1 MRIAIIGLPQSGKT
15 TIFNALTGAHK
26 EIGVHGTGHVETNI
40 AMVKVPDE
48 RMEFLRQMYNP
59 KKFTLATIEYIDVGD
74 IFTIPPSPFNKGGA
88 GGLRPEIA
96 SAMSLLRESDAIIE
110 VIRAFKDESVPHPKG
125 SIDPQRDLRDIH
137 SELLITDLGIVEKR
151 VDKLQKTIAKA
162 GKPLQ
167 QEKEELEVLLK
178 CKDALE
184 KEQDIGSIHLT
195 DAQKKLVK
203 SFCFITQKQKMVV
216 INIGEDQIG
225 DKTLAPYLTPPRER
239 GGIVGGGAEV
249 ISMCGKLEMELEGL
263 EEQERGE
270 FMKDM
275 GIDELSGNKLIRLSY
290 KILHLCSF
298 FTVGEDEVRAWTI
311 SEGDNAPTAAGKV
324 HTDMERGFIRAE
336 VVHFDDLKQL
346 GAMREVKAK
355 GKMRLEGKDYIVR
368 DGDIINFRFSV

>member
-26 EIGVHGTGHVETNI
+26 ATGVHGGTNV
-40 AMVKVPDE
+40 AVVKVPDE

-59 KKFTLATIEYIDVGD
+59 KKFTLATVEYIDVVG
-74 IFTIPPSPFNKGGA
+74 IFTGTGPG
-88 GGLRPEIA
+88 RPEVA
-96 SAMSLLRESDAIIE
+96 SAVTLLRESDAIIE
-110 VIRAFKDESVPHPKG
+110 VARAFKDDSVPHPKG
-125 SIDPQRDLRDIH
+125 SIDPQRDLREIS

-151 VDKLQKTIAKA
+151 VEKLKKSITKPAKT
-162 GKPLQ
+162 Q
-167 QEKEELEVLLK
+167 QQDKEELEILLK

-184 KEQDIGSIHLT
+184 KEQGIDSIHLT
-195 DAQKKLVK
+195 DAQKKVVR
-203 SFCFITQKQKMVV
+203 SFCFLTQKPRIVV
-216 INIGEDQIG
+216 LNIGEDQLG
-225 DKTLAPYLTPPRER
+225 NKTIEKDISDAA
-239 GGIVGGGAEV
+239 GV

-270 FMKDM
+270 FLKDM

-298 FTVGEDEVRAWTI
+298 FTVGEDEVKAWTI
-311 SEGDNAPTAAGKV
+311 SEGDNAVTAAGKV
-324 HTDMERGFIRAE
+324 HTDIARGFIRAE

-346 GAMREVKAK
+346 GSMKDMKAH
-355 GKMRLEGKDYIVR
+355 GKLRLEGKDYIVR

>member
-26 EIGVHGTGHVETNI
+26 ETGVRGTGHVGTNV
-40 AMVKVPDE
+40 AVVKVPDE
-48 RMEFLRQMYNP
+48 RMEFLRQMFNP
-59 KKFTLATIEYIDVGD
+59 KKFTLATVEFIDVGD
-74 IFTIPPSPFNKGGA
+74 IFAEKSA
-88 GGLRPEIA
+88 GKPEVA
-96 SAMSLLRESDAIIE
+96 TAMGLLRESDAIIE
-110 VIRAFKDESVPHPKG
+110 VVRVFKDDSVPHPKG
-125 SIDPQRDLRDIH
+125 SIDPQRDLREIY

-151 VDKLQKTIAKA
+151 VDRLKKSITKPAKT
-162 GKPLQ
+162 Q
-167 QEKEELEVLLK
+167 QQDKEELEILLK

-184 KEQDIGSIHLT
+184 KEHGIGSVHLT
-195 DAQKKLVK
+195 DVQKKTVK
-203 SFCFITQKQKMVV
+203 SFCFLTQKPRIVV
-216 INIGEDQIG
+216 LNIGEDQLG
-225 DKTLAPYLTPPRER
+225 DKTIEK
-239 GGIVGGGAEV
+239 GISDAAGV

-270 FMKDM
+270 FLKDM
-275 GIDELSGNKLIRLSY
+275 GIDELSASKLIRLSY

-324 HTDMERGFIRAE
+324 HTDMARGFIRAE

-346 GAMREVKAK
+346 GSMKDLKAH
-355 GKMRLEGKDYIVR
+355 GKLRLEGKDYIVK